1 MRLSHIRIACCC
13 VMLIFCAILSGCA
26 SDRSTPEAI
35 VKAYVNAVYSG
46 DGEGALQC
54 FNTQALNTRQNH
66 YLAGKIEN
74 AAQQSAKLVEQR
86 GGLSD
91 IEIVSIQQLDGT
103 PDKLKVTVKAIFGD
117 ESEVVSH
124 TRVERVQDEYFI
136 TM

>member
-1 MRLSHIRIACCC
+1 M
-13 VMLIFCAILSGCA
+13 
-26 SDRSTPEAI
+26 
-35 VKAYVNAVYSG
+35 KAYVNAVYSG